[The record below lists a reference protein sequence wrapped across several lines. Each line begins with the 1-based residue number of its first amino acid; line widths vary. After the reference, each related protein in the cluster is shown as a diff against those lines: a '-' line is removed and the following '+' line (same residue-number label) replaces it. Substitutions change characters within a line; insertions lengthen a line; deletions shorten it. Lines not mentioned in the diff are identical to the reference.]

1 MGYTL
6 RDLITGLV
14 LPNGVKIIDH
24 LTKSSGIAETAEII
38 KANKITYH
46 LYEKILS
53 LPSGTIRNIGG
64 SVTPSQIRSEI
75 GQADLQ
81 EFAILQEPDA
91 KLVHD
96 LGGGKSPEAVM
107 NYFMMKYPA
116 VLEGMLQTISTQM
129 IYGDDSTFG
138 NDQGYKGFH
147 QYAKASS
154 NLVQL
159 SGTTGSRTS
168 IFAVR
173 WNPDFCAALVDPA
186 VMETGRFMTST
197 SPVYTLPVTNVTTG
211 TRKPTYDVMNTSDMG
226 LMVATNECVGAIT
239 QIDST
244 HKPSVTNVAALLRS
258 VHARRDYNNTYIYCN
273 EEGAD
278 YLDELLNGDLQMR
291 TNEKDYNFVMES
303 FNNIKR
309 VIDENILSTE
319 TTVLD

>member
-1 MGYTL
+1 MAYTL
-6 RDLITGLV
+6 RDLITGLT

-24 LTKSSGIAETAEII
+24 LTKTAGIAETASII
-38 KANKITYH
+38 PANKVTYH

-53 LPSGTIRNIGG
+53 LPSGTIRNVGG
-64 SVTPSQIRSEI
+64 SVTPSQVRSEI

-91 KLVHD
+91 SMVHA
-96 LGGGKSPEAVM
+96 LGGGDSPEAIM

-129 IYGDDSTFG
+129 IYGDNSTFG
-138 NDQGYKGFH
+138 NDQGWKGLH

-154 NLVQL
+154 NVVQK

-173 WNPDFCAALVDPA
+173 WNPDFCSALLNPTA
-186 VMETGRFMTST
+186 METGRFMKST
-197 SPVYTLPVTNVTTG
+197 QPIYSLPVTNVTTG
-211 TRKPTYDVMNTSDMG
+211 TRKPTYDVMNTSDIG
-226 LMVATNECVGAIT
+226 LMVATDECVGAIT
-239 QIDST
+239 QIDSS
-244 HKPSVTNVAALLRS
+244 HKPTVANVAALLRS
-258 VHARRDYNNTYIYCN
+258 VHARRDFNNTYIYCN

-278 YLDELLNGDLQMR
+278 YLDELLNADLQMR

>member
-38 KANKITYH
+38 KANKITCH
-46 LYEKILS
+46 LYEKVLS
-53 LPSGTIRNIGG
+53 LPSGTIRNVGG

-81 EFAILQEPDA
+81 EFDILQDPDA
-91 KLVHD
+91 KIVHD
-96 LGGGKSPEAVM
+96 LGGGKSSEAVM

-116 VLEGMLQTISTQM
+116 VLEGMFQTIATQM
-129 IYGDDSTFG
+129 IYGDNPTFG
-138 NDQGYKGFH
+138 NDQGWKGFH

-154 NLVQL
+154 NVIPK
-159 SGTTGSRTS
+159 SGTTGSTTS

-186 VMETGRFMTST
+186 VMDTGGFMIST
-197 SPVYTLPVTNVTTG
+197 SPVHTLKVTNVITG
-211 TRKPTYDVMNTSDMG
+211 TRQPVYEVLNTSDIG

-239 QIDST
+239 QIDSS
-244 HKPSVTNVAALLRS
+244 HKPTVADVAALLRS
-258 VHARRDYNNTYIYCN
+258 VHARRDFANTYIYCN

-278 YLDELLNGDLQMR
+278 YLDELLNADLQMR